1 MYTVRKA
8 RTEDR
13 GAIWRVHISAI
24 KEGCAGHYSSE
35 VIQAWVART
44 QPQNY
49 IAAISGLDFL
59 LAEEDGVILGFGIL
73 NATHREIQG
82 LYVSPE
88 SAGRGIGTH
97 LMHFLEN
104 RAREMGI
111 ETLQLFSS
119 LNAVSFYKRL
129 GYQAR
134 EELKHQ
140 LSPGIV
146 RTGVRM
152 EKRLAPKNVLSREST
167 PPSAC

>member
-1 MYTVRKA
+1 MYTIRKA

-24 KEGCAGHYSSE
+24 KESCAGHYSPE
-35 VIQAWVART
+35 VIQAWIART

-49 IAAISGLDFL
+49 IAAISSLDFL
-59 LAEEDGVILGFGIL
+59 LAEEHGVILGFGIL

-82 LYVSPE
+82 LYVSPQ

-97 LMHFLEN
+97 LMRLLEN
-104 RAREMGI
+104 SAREMGI
-111 ETLQLFSS
+111 EQLQLFSS
-119 LNAVSFYKRL
+119 LNAVPFYERL

-140 LSPGIV
+140 LSPGV
-146 RTGVRM
+146 ERAGVRM
-152 EKRLAPKNVLSREST
+152 EKRLAPENAPSKN
-167 PPSAC
+167 